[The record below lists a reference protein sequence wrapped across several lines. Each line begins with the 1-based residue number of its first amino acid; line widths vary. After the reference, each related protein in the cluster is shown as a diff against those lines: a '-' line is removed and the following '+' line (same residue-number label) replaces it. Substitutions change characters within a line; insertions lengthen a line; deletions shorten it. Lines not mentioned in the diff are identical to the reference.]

1 MPNGVLAAFHGSRIQ
16 SGLRVI
22 LSKDDGWT
30 WNGPAEGLGYAV
42 DSSVYRY
49 SSPAVLDDGTVYV
62 LYQHT
67 GGHDMRHARTQ
78 ALWGIRVRVFDSA
91 DGIEILPAPGSPE
104 DLGYGEAFM
113 AMASDHDFG
122 RRDTGTIVDIPDDQ

>member
-1 MPNGVLAAFHGSRIQ
+1 
-16 SGLRVI
+16 
-22 LSKDDGWT
+22 
-30 WNGPAEGLGYAV
+30 
-42 DSSVYRY
+42 
-49 SSPAVLDDGTVYV
+49 VLDDGTVYV

-67 GGHDMRHARTQ
+67 GGHNMHHARTP

-113 AMASDHDFG
+113 AMAADHDFG
-122 RRDTGTIVDIPDDQ
+122 DRDAGDH